1 MNNVNSNVNNVTSI
15 FYDKTGFLQN
25 LLSKFNGFNYKDIRD
40 FTSNI
45 VFPRNF
51 VSKFPLSQMKK
62 YIYDDYTQCF
72 EMKENFKYDYYIHFV
87 PLCRK
92 MNDIQIILDEII
104 RQLNIHIS
112 LHQGYKFNPTSLS
125 KSIHIKVG
133 KYTLANF
140 GISKT
145 TKKIKIKQFS
155 SNSILDN
162 NLNFILSEL
171 RYIKKDVEYNYK
183 IHIDFNQYVN
193 CFVTLLYI
201 MVFFVVFIF
210 EDAIEEQ
217 SKMLEE
223 SKQNISKKTFNEL
236 MLYSFFLHKKIEEKT
251 KKLMKNRLKNI
262 QEQFKNSD
270 IKRLFILQHK
280 NDILK
285 RIKDPKNRY
294 YNELPESIKN
304 IYIPNYEYTNNDIKN
319 FVKNLQQNNVNEIFN
334 YMINSSIKNDDNENN
349 YELKRNLANTF
360 NIKISDNNI
369 NNYTVENLYKKI
381 KNKNSFNFDNY
392 SLEGLFKKF
401 DEIKKYIRLIQQ
413 RRVFQ
418 KYKNEFEPFIDFIK
432 NQIKHIEQLR
442 KSYDKLERNIEEE
455 NLMSSANTRINLSN
469 NNNK

>member
-1 MNNVNSNVNNVTSI
+1 
-15 FYDKTGFLQN
+15 
-25 LLSKFNGFNYKDIRD
+25 
-40 FTSNI
+40 
-45 VFPRNF
+45 
-51 VSKFPLSQMKK
+51 
-62 YIYDDYTQCF
+62 
-72 EMKENFKYDYYIHFV
+72 
-87 PLCRK
+87 
-92 MNDIQIILDEII
+92 
-104 RQLNIHIS
+104 
-112 LHQGYKFNPTSLS
+112 
-125 KSIHIKVG
+125 
-133 KYTLANF
+133 
-140 GISKT
+140 
-145 TKKIKIKQFS
+145 
-155 SNSILDN
+155 
-162 NLNFILSEL
+162 
-171 RYIKKDVEYNYK
+171 
-183 IHIDFNQYVN
+183 
-193 CFVTLLYI
+193 LLYI

-210 EDAIEEQ
+210 EDAIDEQ

-236 MLYSFFLHKKIEEKT
+236 MLYSFLLHKKIEEKT
-251 KKLMKNRLKNI
+251 KKLMRNRLKNI

-285 RIKDPKNRY
+285 RIKDPQNRY

-334 YMINSSIKNDDNENN
+334 YMINSSTKNDDNENN

-360 NIKISDNNI
+360 NLKISDNNI

-413 RRVFQ
+413 KRVFQ

-455 NLMSSANTRINLSN
+455 NLMSSANTRINLSS